1 MNVDPA
7 TQGRILVVDDE
18 PALRQA
24 FVRILTGAGFHA
36 HGVGDGREAAA
47 ALETDGYDAILSDIT
62 MPGMDGIQLLR
73 AVRKRDLD
81 VPVLLVTANPTVET
95 AVLAVEF
102 GALRYL
108 IKPVEK
114 ETLVEA
120 ISSAVKLY
128 QLARVKR
135 EAAAYLGQVERQVG
149 DRAGLEASV
158 ERALASLWM
167 AYQPIVDFRRRH
179 VVAYEA
185 LLRTSEP
192 TLPNPD
198 ALLSAAE
205 RLGRLNDIGRA
216 VRASVAATLA
226 DHPEIESMF
235 INLHPRDI
243 LDETLY
249 AADAPLAPYA
259 ERVVL
264 EITERAAM
272 DDIGNIPVRI
282 GRLRELGYRVAIDDL
297 GAGYAGLHYFA
308 QLTPDV
314 VKLDISLVRNV
325 HLEAIKRKLIGSL
338 TTLCRDLGMIVV
350 AEGVETAAE
359 RDVVMELGCDLCQ
372 GYLFARPGRP
382 FPAVAW

>member
-1 MNVDPA
+1 MEGGTTN
-7 TQGRILVVDDE
+7 QGKILVVDDE

-24 FVRILTGAGFHA
+24 YVRILTGAGFDA
-36 HGVGDGREAAA
+36 HGVGDGREAAG
-47 ALETDGYDAILSDIT
+47 ALETGTYDAILSDIT

-95 AVLAVEF
+95 AVQAIEF

-114 ETLVEA
+114 GVLIEA
-120 ISSAVKLY
+120 LSSAVKLY

-135 EAAAYLGQVERQVG
+135 EAAAYLGHVGRQVG

-158 ERALASLWM
+158 ERALDSLWM
-167 AYQPIVDFRRRH
+167 AYQPIVDFRRQK

-198 ALLSAAE
+198 ALLFAAE

-216 VRASVAATLA
+216 VRASVAGTLA
-226 DHPEIESMF
+226 VHPEIGNLY

-243 LDETLY
+243 LDDTLY
-249 AADAPLAPYA
+249 SADAPLAPFA

-282 GRLRELGYRVAIDDL
+282 ARLRELGYRVAIDDL

-325 HLEAIKRKLIGSL
+325 HQEAIKRKLIGSL
-338 TTLCRDLGMIVV
+338 TTLCRDLGMMVV

-359 RDVVMELGCDLCQ
+359 RDVVMELGCDLLQ